1 MLIGSVMGFADG
13 ARWGI
18 RRKMEL
24 HPTELVGRLLTLEWA
39 MWALPIS
46 LLLSLF
52 VRRITSVLLASV
64 LALVIHQVGPIAIP
78 ALLGG
83 ESFSTVVADVTALAP
98 KLDQTLLALEF
109 AAYMF
114 LIFVFSL
121 TRRDM
126 FRSYAPD

>member
-1 MLIGSVMGFADG
+1 
-13 ARWGI
+13 
-18 RRKMEL
+18 MEL